1 MAAGARSFLRGGGIV
16 GRLRVP
22 RSRSQV
28 HGGRKFGGSGGVRK
42 VGGADSRELGAH
54 GGRIEQGKSWILVRG
69 CRIGRAGLRFNNEG
83 EVYVPD
89 SEDEEADMETGYVVA
104 KGAAAMKVATARSP
118 AAAVATD
125 VGPTV
130 VVAAHG
136 APAMDVSV
144 DNDSGMVLAPE
155 VQVRLKAVLAGKD
168 PRHHDFFIS
177 LYKVMVP
184 ALFKSD

>member
-1 MAAGARSFLRGGGIV
+1 MAAGARGCLRGGEIAGGLWV
-16 GRLRVP
+16 R

-28 HGGRKFGGSGGVRK
+28 RGGRKFGGSGGVRK

-54 GGRIEQGKSWILVRG
+54 GGRIEQGESWIVVRG
-69 CRIGRAGLRFNNEG
+69 RRIGRAGLRINSEG

-89 SEDEEADMETGYVVA
+89 SEDEEANMEMEDVVA
-104 KGAAAMKVATARSP
+104 KGVAAVKVAAAHSP

-136 APAMDVSV
+136 APAMELPV
-144 DNDSGMVLAPE
+144 DNDPSMVLAPE
-155 VQVRLKAVLAGKD
+155 VQARLKAVLAGKD

-177 LYKVMVP
+177 LYKV
-184 ALFKSD
+184 AH